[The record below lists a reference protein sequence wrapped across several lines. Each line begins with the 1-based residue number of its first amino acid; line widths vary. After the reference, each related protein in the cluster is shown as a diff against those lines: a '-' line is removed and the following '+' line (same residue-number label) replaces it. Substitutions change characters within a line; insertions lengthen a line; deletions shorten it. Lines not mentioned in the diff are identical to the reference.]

1 MKEIINDENLP
12 FLLELIKREL
22 DPIKVFIDNLKE
34 DHIVLY
40 DLEDSS
46 GNPIVSSN
54 DEKIEGK
61 IVFTIK

>member
-34 DHIVLY
+34 DQIVLH